1 MMLSMTGYGQANG
14 SFREKKISIELRS
27 LNSKFSDVRFKMP
40 QNYREKEHEL
50 RSIISK
56 KTQRGKIDVSINV
69 ESLGGDDAYSLN
81 KSLFKKYHKEL
92 TELQNELGLS
102 SGDLTQTILR
112 IQNVI
117 VAGENT
123 LEKEEW
129 STVLE
134 ILNQALDAF
143 YKFRLQEGNVMGDDC
158 KLRVNNISEALV
170 KIDPFEEERVGVIK
184 ERMLKNMEEYVG
196 KDNINANRFE
206 QEILYYLEKLDITE
220 EKVRLEQHCKYFL
233 EVMETKAGQKGRKL
247 NFISQEIGRE
257 INTLGSKAS
266 SSSIQHLVVQMKDE
280 LEKIKELVANA
291 V

>member
-1 MMLSMTGYGQANG
+1 MMLSMTGYGQASG

-56 KTQRGKIDVSINV
+56 KTERGKIDVTINV

-81 KSLFKKYHKEL
+81 KPLFKKYHKEL
-92 TELQNELGLS
+92 TDLQIELGLP

-134 ILNQALDAF
+134 ILKEALDAF
-143 YKFRLQEGNVMGDDC
+143 YKFRLQEGNVMGEDC

-170 KIDPFEEERVGVIK
+170 KIDPFEEERIGVIK

-233 EVMETKAGQKGRKL
+233 EVMETKAAQKGRKL

>member
-1 MMLSMTGYGQANG
+1 
-14 SFREKKISIELRS
+14 
-27 LNSKFSDVRFKMP
+27 
-40 QNYREKEHEL
+40 
-50 RSIISK
+50 
-56 KTQRGKIDVSINV
+56 
-69 ESLGGDDAYSLN
+69 
-81 KSLFKKYHKEL
+81 
-92 TELQNELGLS
+92 
-102 SGDLTQTILR
+102 
-112 IQNVI
+112 
-117 VAGENT
+117 
-123 LEKEEW
+123 
-129 STVLE
+129 
-134 ILNQALDAF
+134 
-143 YKFRLQEGNVMGDDC
+143 
-158 KLRVNNISEALV
+158 
-170 KIDPFEEERVGVIK
+170 
-184 ERMLKNMEEYVG
+184 MLKNMDEYVW

>member
-1 MMLSMTGYGQANG
+1 
-14 SFREKKISIELRS
+14 
-27 LNSKFSDVRFKMP
+27 MP

-50 RSIISK
+50 RSVISK
-56 KTQRGKIDVSINV
+56 KTERGKIDVTINV

-81 KSLFKKYHKEL
+81 KPLFKKYHKEL
-92 TELQNELGLS
+92 IELQKELMLPV
-102 SGDLTQTILR
+102 GDLTQTILR

-117 VAGENT
+117 IAGSNN

-129 STVLE
+129 ATVLE
-134 ILNQALDAF
+134 ILDEALEAF

-158 KLRVNNISEALV
+158 KLRVNNITEALV
-170 KIDPFEEERVGVIK
+170 KIDPFEEERIRVIK
-184 ERMLKNMEEYVG
+184 ERMLKNMDEYVG